1 MNECLLDL
9 KKVEGY
15 MFCGGEGDKKELVDI
30 GEVGKGPFGE
40 GEGEDFFKD
49 DMRIMKGN
57 ERFRREDLNMCDEDV
72 CTVVAG
78 VDRDRDAEK
87 EETGRIS

>member
-1 MNECLLDL
+1 MVRGKED
-9 KKVEGY
+9 E
-15 MFCGGEGDKKELVDI
+15 KELVKM
-30 GEVGKGPFGE
+30 GEVGEGPFGE

-49 DMRIMKGN
+49 DMRIMKRN
-57 ERFRREDLNMCDEDV
+57 KKFKREDLNMC
-72 CTVVAG
+72 TAVAG